1 MADQSREF
9 IRLGLF
15 VTIGLASLI
24 FLLYFIGSRQQLFS
38 SAFPLEAVF
47 RNVNGLKKGNNVRL
61 AGIDIGTVRQI
72 TMLSDTAVL
81 VKFQIRKSF
90 AGFIQEDAT
99 ATVGTDG
106 LMGNRII
113 IISPGNGKSLGV
125 SENFRLRSKEALDID
140 AMMRTLDITNRNFA
154 AMSEDMATA
163 MKRIAHSLTL
173 WEALEDKSLPLKI
186 SSTLSHIESTS
197 QKANQ
202 LASMVTNVITD
213 IAQSNKGIVPLM
225 KDSTLHND
233 LRVAAQQIRDLTTQ
247 ANTLKNTLENT
258 ISGIEKDFLSGGG
271 VLQAAIR
278 DTILT
283 GKINASVDNIQ
294 KGTAAF
300 DQNMEALKS
309 HFLFR
314 GYFKR
319 QEKKAQ
325 KEKQ

>member
-9 IRLGLF
+9 IKLGLF

-38 SAFPLEAVF
+38 SAFQLEAVF

-99 ATVGTDG
+99 AIVGTDG

-113 IISPGNGKSLGV
+113 IISPGNGNNASV
-125 SENFRLRSKEALDID
+125 SENFRLQSKEALDID
-140 AMMRTLDITNRNFA
+140 EMMRTLDITNRNFA
-154 AMSEDMATA
+154 VMSEDLAAA
-163 MKRIAHSLTL
+163 MKRITHSITL

-202 LASMVTNVITD
+202 LASMVTNVIAD
-213 IAQSNKGIVPLM
+213 IAQSDKGIVPLM

-233 LRVAAQQIRDLTTQ
+233 LRVAAQQIRDLTAQ
-247 ANTLKNTLENT
+247 ANTLSNTLENT
-258 ISGIEKDFLSGGG
+258 ISGIEKDFSTGGG